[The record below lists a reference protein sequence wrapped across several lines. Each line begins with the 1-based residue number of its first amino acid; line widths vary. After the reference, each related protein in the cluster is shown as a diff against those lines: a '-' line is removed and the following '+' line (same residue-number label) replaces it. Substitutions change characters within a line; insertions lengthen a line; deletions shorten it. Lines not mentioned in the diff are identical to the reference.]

1 MSKVIPK
8 EQLTAYQR
16 WELAHFDEHD
26 TRAELLARHH
36 EESAS
41 RQATDDHTVTL
52 PTAEQVEALHQEA
65 WREGYELGLKEG
77 QKAGFDAGGKA
88 AEVYAEQLKALALA
102 LDAGRLRQD
111 ERVAQEVLELA
122 LAISQQMLRT
132 ALRVKPAL
140 ILEAIREALI
150 SLPAL
155 NGHHTVITHPDS
167 AGVVRDWLAA
177 EHGHLSWKVKE
188 DAGMTCGSFRFES
201 AYSELDGNLEIR
213 WREIVDCLGADS
225 QWMS

>member
-16 WELAHFDEHD
+16 WELASFEESD
-26 TRAELLARHH
+26 APGGMLARHH
-36 EESAS
+36 EQRLSQDAPGGQVS
-41 RQATDDHTVTL
+41 L
-52 PTAEQVEALHQEA
+52 PTAEQVEHTHEQA
-65 WREGYELGLKEG
+65 WREGYELGLAEGRKTGFEAGAKEG
-77 QKAGFDAGGKA
+77 QAHARR
-88 AEVYAEQLKALALA
+88 LKALADA
-102 LDAGRLRQD
+102 LEAGRLRQD
-111 ERVAQEVLELA
+111 DAVAAEILELA
-122 LAISQQMLRT
+122 LAIAQQMLRT
-132 ALRVKPAL
+132 ALRVKPEL

-150 SLPAL
+150 SLPVL
-155 NGHHTVITHPDS
+155 NGHHSVVTHPDC
-167 AGVVRDWLAA
+167 AAVVREWLAA

-188 DAGMTCGSFRFES
+188 DASLDPGSFRFES

>member
-16 WELAHFDEHD
+16 WELAHFEDHD
-26 TRAELLARHH
+26 TGVELLARHH
-36 EESAS
+36 EEIEA
-41 RQATDDHTVTL
+41 RQAVPDNGVKL
-52 PTAEQVEALHQEA
+52 PTAEQVEALHQQA

-77 QKAGFDAGGKA
+77 HKAGFDAGGKA
-88 AEVYAEQLKALALA
+88 AEAYAENLKTLAAA

-111 ERVAQEVLELA
+111 ERIAQEVLELA
-122 LAISQQMLRT
+122 LTISQQMLRT
-132 ALRVKPAL
+132 ALRVKPEL

-155 NGHHTVITHPDS
+155 NGHHTVITHPDY
-167 AGVVRDWLAA
+167 AVVVRDWLAA

-188 DAGMTCGSFRFES
+188 DASMTCGSFRFES
-201 AYSELDGNLEIR
+201 AYSELDGKLEIR

-225 QWMS
+225 QWII